1 MEEVNRTERP
11 RDTRAVHAPGP
22 PFVEKP
28 LLRQISPSVSGG
40 ARGGGSPPRV
50 GSNTLNALYDKAFS
64 ERSEDLSAAARQ
76 DSNGMLLAVGKVP
89 GLFRQPVSQDSSKI
103 PW

>member
-64 ERSEDLSAAARQ
+64 ERSEDFSAAARQ
-76 DSNGMLLAVGKVP
+76 ESNGILQAVGKVP
-89 GLFRQPVSQDSSKI
+89 GLFRQPVSQDSSNI